1 MTETSAFILPFWL
14 YWGLI
19 IVVPIA
25 FIAAIKLRA
34 DGAREDPFPVAE
46 VPAVHGN
53 GLADRFIRFVESI
66 STFSGRF
73 IAFWIVITVAYYSY
87 EVGARYGFNAPTN
100 WAHEASFLMFGTLF
114 ILCGAYGYLF
124 RSHVRV
130 DAIYTKLPREWQLVI
145 DIATWILF
153 MLYMIAFLNAAWT
166 FFAQSVDSKMIW
178 FGQSAD
184 NETSFSEWRVS
195 YVPIKGCMVL
205 GSLMLTL
212 QGVANVIRDIRE
224 FRALRG

>member
-1 MTETSAFILPFWL
+1 
-14 YWGLI
+14 
-19 IVVPIA
+19 
-25 FIAAIKLRA
+25 
-34 DGAREDPFPVAE
+34 
-46 VPAVHGN
+46 
-53 GLADRFIRFVESI
+53 
-66 STFSGRF
+66 
-73 IAFWIVITVAYYSY
+73 
-87 EVGARYGFNAPTN
+87 
-100 WAHEASFLMFGTLF
+100 
-114 ILCGAYGYLF
+114 
-124 RSHVRV
+124 
-130 DAIYTKLPREWQLVI
+130 
-145 DIATWILF
+145 